1 MLFRSVGYVGHD
13 TGVTHLAS
21 ALGLPTLV
29 LWGKS
34 DEKIWRPLGEKV
46 SVLNQHSELAE
57 LTLETVVEGINA
69 LELEQ
74 F

>member
-1 MLFRSVGYVGHD
+1 
-13 TGVTHLAS
+13 
-21 ALGLPTLV
+21 

-34 DEKIWRPLGEKV
+34 DEKIWRPLGETV
-46 SVLNQHSELAE
+46 SVQNQHSELAE
-57 LTLETVVEGINA
+57 LTLETVVEGING